1 MRKISKELFFFFY
14 NSSYS
19 ETNSLKK
26 FLLRSKKNLIL
37 VLFIYANE
45 KITLEEIIY
54 NISSRVISRST
65 IQNILN
71 NGCEIGFFTK
81 STSNKDRRGKNYTL
95 TENAIDVLEEWINN
109 QKKILKTSENLKLA
123 C

>member
-1 MRKISKELFFFFY
+1 MKKISKELFFLYF

-45 KITLEEIIY
+45 NITLEEIIY

-71 NGCEIGFFTK
+71 DGCEIGFFDK

-95 TENAIDVLEEWINN
+95 TQNAIDVLEEWINN

>member
-1 MRKISKELFFFFY
+1 MKRICKELFLIYY

-19 ETNSLKK
+19 EKNLLKK
-26 FLLRSKKNLIL
+26 FLLHSKKNLIL

-45 KITLEEIIY
+45 NITLEEIIY

-71 NGCEIGFFTK
+71 DGCEIGFFDK

-95 TENAIDVLEEWINN
+95 TQNAIDVLEKWINN

>member
-1 MRKISKELFFFFY
+1 MKKISKELFFLYY

-37 VLFIYANE
+37 VLFIYSNE
-45 KITLEEIIY
+45 NITLEEIIY

-71 NGCEIGFFTK
+71 DGCKIGFFDK

-95 TENAIDVLEEWINN
+95 TQNAIDVLEEWINN

>member
-1 MRKISKELFFFFY
+1 MRKISKELFFLYY

-65 IQNILN
+65 IQHILN
-71 NGCEIGFFTK
+71 YGCEIGFFTK

>member
-1 MRKISKELFFFFY
+1 MKKISKELFFLYY

-37 VLFIYANE
+37 VLFIYSNE
-45 KITLEEIIY
+45 NITLEEIIY

-71 NGCEIGFFTK
+71 DGCEIGFFDK

-95 TENAIDVLEEWINN
+95 TQNAIDVLEEWINN